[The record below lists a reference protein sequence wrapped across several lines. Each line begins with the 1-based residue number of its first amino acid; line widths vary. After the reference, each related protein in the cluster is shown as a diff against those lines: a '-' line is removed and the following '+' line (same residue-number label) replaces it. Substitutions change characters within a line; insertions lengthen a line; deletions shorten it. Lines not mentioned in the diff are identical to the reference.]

1 MPWKDQWIYQHNGP
15 ACLKIYLLSIKSKIF
30 NHMYVCFLHRW
41 CRKLYKEMTS
51 FSGWPTVLKAKHRLN
66 PIKSPASNNCME
78 YDTWC
83 TVLWKPLLPSASYN
97 RSPWNLS
104 LMLSLITDW
113 RRFYT
118 ATTLSS
124 RLIAVKLFNKSIHRQ
139 QKPTSTTDYF
149 SRPLSFDKSEL
160 QYPRQVKRQT
170 EWDVHAWLLTFF
182 IEEANKNNV
191 P

>member
-15 ACLKIYLLSIKSKIF
+15 ACLRIYLLSIKSKIF

-41 CRKLYKEMTS
+41 CRKLYKEMAS
-51 FSGWPTVLKAKHRLN
+51 FSGWPAVLKAKHRLN
-66 PIKSPASNNCME
+66 PINPPPAIIAWNMTPGVPSYENRFSP
-78 YDTWC
+78 
-83 TVLWKPLLPSASYN
+83 PLAN

-104 LMLSLITDW
+104 LLLSLITDW